1 MLAARRP
8 GLLALAFACGLVTAV
23 SAVQQNRVDEII
35 AKNIEAK
42 GGLERIQAI
51 TTIKQTATMTMNGSD
66 AKMTSYSKRPN
77 LQRLEMKVDGKNVI
91 SSFDGETA
99 WMQNPF
105 MGVDRPIV
113 LGASQVQMIKEQ
125 SLFDG
130 LLPNLKTL
138 GYTATAEGTDSVG
151 DRMLI
156 HLKLVSADKQV
167 RHVYL
172 DAQTYLE
179 AKITTEQNQMKLDQE
194 FSDYR
199 DVKGIKQPFL
209 VRMLVNGVLQSEMK
223 VQSVEF
229 NEKMDESLFR
239 IPKGF

>member
-8 GLLALAFACGLVTAV
+8 AVLAVAFVCGLVTAV
-23 SAVQQNRVDEII
+23 SAVPQNRVDDVI

-51 TTIKQTATMTMNGSD
+51 TTIKQVATTTMNGSD

-77 LQRLEMKVDGKNVI
+77 MQRLEMKVEGKLVI

-113 LGASQVQMIKEQ
+113 LGAAQVEMIKEQ

-130 LLPNLKTL
+130 LLPNLKAL
-138 GYTATAEGTDSVG
+138 GYTATVEGTDTAG
-151 DRMLI
+151 DRKLI
-156 HLKLVSADKQV
+156 HLKLVSAAKQV
-167 RHVYL
+167 RHIYL
-172 DAQTYLE
+172 DATTYLE
-179 AKITTEQNQMKLDQE
+179 ARITTEQNQMKLEQE
-194 FSDYR
+194 LSDYR
-199 DVKGIKQPFL
+199 DVKGLKQPFL
-209 VRMLVNGVLQSEMK
+209 IRMLVNGAVQSEIK
-223 VQSVEF
+223 VQTIEF
-229 NEKMDESLFR
+229 NEKMDDSLFR